1 MEEFRR
7 LAFEGVANELE
18 YPSDEE
24 QSQRVSPQTVEE
36 DAGYKKRD
44 REQDRRNAQRVTD
57 AVHRV
62 LMTGT
67 VLRDPLLV
75 GASAQHAEDNITIS
89 TTKKLFG
96 GPRFSFPSCS
106 TQVGKEMPG
115 VTSPLESVSTLHA

>member
-7 LAFEGVANELE
+7 FALEGVTDELE
-18 YPSDEE
+18 NPSDQEHSKRE
-24 QSQRVSPQTVEE
+24 RPQAMEE

-44 REQDRRNAQRVTD
+44 REQNGRNAQRVTD

-75 GASAQHAEDNITIS
+75 GASAQHAEDDIT
-89 TTKKLFG
+89 
-96 GPRFSFPSCS
+96 
-106 TQVGKEMPG
+106 KEKRLADLRCQPFVLIG
-115 VTSPLESVSTLHA
+115 